1 MFFYIDSRA
10 GGTVPLPKKGITHT
24 MTDQIENTEP
34 EAPEATASE
43 AGKPK
48 KTAKSKR
55 EVLDSARAPQDE
67 WTGAQGFR
75 YTSLS
80 DEFALEVMFNELPE
94 EIVSGLA
101 AFGALTLAG
110 NVTNSVRN
118 GERKGD
124 GPATEKDALSAWLEN
139 LKAGNWTTDRGEV
152 EAGVGLLAEAA
163 QRAYA
168 KKGKAIELDAIT
180 AKIKELDK
188 AGKAA
193 LRKDPAVKLAM
204 LEIQTERAAKKL
216 AEATGEAGEGV
227 GGLGF

>member
-1 MFFYIDSRA
+1 M
-10 GGTVPLPKKGITHT
+10 VPLPKRRLRLT
-24 MTDQIENTEP
+24 MTDQIENTEG
-34 EAPEATASE
+34 EAPVATE
-43 AGKPK
+43 AGKQK

-67 WTGAQGFR
+67 WTGARGFR

-80 DEFALEVMFNELPE
+80 DDFALEVMFNELPE

-168 KKGKAIELDAIT
+168 KKGKAIELEAIT

-188 AGKAA
+188 VGKAA

-216 AEATGEAGEGV
+216 AEASGETGESV